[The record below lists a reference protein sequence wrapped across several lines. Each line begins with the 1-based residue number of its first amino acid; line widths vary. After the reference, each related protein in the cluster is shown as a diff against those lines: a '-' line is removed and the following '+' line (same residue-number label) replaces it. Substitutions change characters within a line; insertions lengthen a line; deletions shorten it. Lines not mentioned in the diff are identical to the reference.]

1 MVKGVR
7 GSLLAATLLAVTGCA
22 ASDRAPQTASDAP
35 AAAPDKKPDR
45 SIGDPYPSTYHPY
58 PAAPTAVRGVTVF
71 DGAGGPIAQGTV
83 LLADGKVERVGG
95 PNQAIPETTHIG
107 NRPYRA
113 RVLHY
118 V

>member
-45 SIGDPYPSTYHPY
+45 SIGDPYPSTYHAY

-71 DGAGGPIAQGTV
+71 DGEGGRIEQGTV

-95 PNQAIPETTHIG
+95 PDLAIPE
-107 NRPYRA
+107 PYRSE
-113 RVLHY
+113 RNTSELQSL
-118 V
+118 

>member
-45 SIGDPYPSTYHPY
+45 SIGDPYPSTYHAY
-58 PAAPTAVRGVTVF
+58 PAAPTAVSGVTVF
-71 DGAGGPIAQGTV
+71 DGEGGRIEPRT
-83 LLADGKVERVGG
+83 EERRVGKG
-95 PNQAIPETTHIG
+95 CVSTG
-107 NRPYRA
+107 RA
-113 RVLHY
+113 GRGRCN
-118 V
+118 